1 MKTTTVIY
9 FPGDDSI
16 IFALAA
22 ALEAGYNIHPA
33 IQMNELWDIESEKII
48 LLNIESNETKFVDL
62 GLYLNLQ
69 QSRICGTV
77 KLDDLYFAADENKFN
92 SKEISL
98 IWKILKRNKCYINDA
113 ILMQAEYS
121 ENTDIRIKRYT
132 SALRA
137 SLVKATNTRD
147 MLFYYKTL
155 ENIAREIQTKRD
167 NLEIDILARY
177 NWKMINAT
185 NEALERI
192 SFDHAFMIP
201 NRNVAYAYLS
211 NISPWLDMYNLKQQ
225 ALEKFGYLIILQYRL
240 HNEDYTWIGSQQID
254 VRQFFDLP
262 RKGDQH
268 EILLIGSHQYIS
280 RLIKKRI
287 LDLIQ

>member
-22 ALEAGYNIHPA
+22 ALEAGYNIHPV
-33 IQMNELWDIESEKII
+33 IQMDELWDIESEKII
-48 LLNIESNETKFVDL
+48 LLNIENNKSKFVDL
-62 GLYLNLQ
+62 ELFLNLQ
-69 QSRICGTV
+69 KPRICGTTDLQ
-77 KLDDLYFAADENKFN
+77 KLYFAGSENKFN
-92 SKEISL
+92 SREIAM

-113 ILMQAEYS
+113 ILMRAEYS
-121 ENTDIRIKRYT
+121 ENTDIRIQRYA

-147 MLFYYKTL
+147 MLFYYKTI
-155 ENIAREIQTKRD
+155 ENIAREIQSKKD

-177 NWKMINAT
+177 SWKMNNIT

-192 SFDHAFMIP
+192 SFDHMFMIP

-211 NISPWLDMYNLKQQ
+211 NISPWLDIYSLKQQ
-225 ALEKFGYLIILQYRL
+225 ALKKFGYLIILQYRL
-240 HNEDYTWIGSQQID
+240 HNEDYTWIGSEQID

-268 EILLIGSHQYIS
+268 DILLIGGHQYIS